1 MSTAERNFTHHCLT
15 VNNVKLPS
23 GFHFGISAL
32 ASSNGEPDAVDVYAF
47 DAYEVVAESE
57 GDEYARAA
65 AADARIGDTQKTLA
79 GTSVGDGLDGVGSEA
94 RKFFVALMQ
103 DQVRGADKPSS

>member
-1 MSTAERNFTHHCLT
+1 M
-15 VNNVKLPS
+15 
-23 GFHFGISAL
+23 
-32 ASSNGEPDAVDVYAF
+32 DVYAF

-65 AADARIGDTQKTLA
+65 AADARLGDTQRTLA

-103 DQVRGADKPSS
+103 DQVRRSPLRSD